1 MWCWRRMEKIIWT
14 VRVGNEEMLHR
25 VKERNIVHTIN
36 RSKAN
41 WICHFLDRNIFVKR
55 VIEGKTEGRIE
66 VTGRRGRRHEQL
78 LADLKEKRGYCKLKQ
93 EVTDLI
99 LWRTC
104 FVKGYRLFVRQIMK

>member
-1 MWCWRRMEKIIWT
+1 MEKIIWT

-36 RSKAN
+36 GSKAE
-41 WICHFLDRNIFVKR
+41 WICHFLVRNIFLKH

-66 VTGRRGRRHEQL
+66 VMGRRGRSHEQL
-78 LADLKEKRGYCKLKQ
+78 LAGLKEKRRYCKLRQ
-93 EVTDLI
+93 EVIDLI

-104 FVKGYRLFVRQIMK
+104 FVRGYRLFVR